1 MPYEEAFAALS
12 HPLRQQI
19 LNALETTPATVR
31 ELTDQLD
38 ASQPVVSQ
46 HLKVLRE
53 TGLVAATPDGVKRVY
68 HIRPDRLQ
76 ELRAFLEAHWK
87 KALTGLAED
96 PPQDA

>member
-19 LNALETTPATVR
+19 LNALEATPATVR

-38 ASQPVVSQ
+38 ASQPVISQ
-46 HLKVLRE
+46 HLKVLRQ
-53 TGLVAATPDGVKRVY
+53 TGLVDATPQGVKRIY

-76 ELRAFLEAHWK
+76 ELRAFLEDHWK
-87 KALTGLAED
+87 ASLSALAKD
-96 PPQDA
+96 PRRDA